1 MIFGH
6 IANTA
11 PEQYPT
17 PVANAVAY
25 LQRTDFSVLPAGR
38 YEDPATGYVVQV
50 LDLHTQPP
58 DALRP
63 ECIGKTST
71 CSFWSAAPS
80 LSA

>member
-38 YEDPATGYVVQV
+38 YEDPAPATWCKCWI
-50 LDLHTQPP
+50 
-58 DALRP
+58 
-63 ECIGKTST
+63 CIPNHRMRYARKSTGKTST
-71 CSFWSAAPS
+71 CSFWSAVPS